1 MKQVENSANSNPI
14 CRKRMNQLKNA
25 PCYLDIP
32 SSARAHFLK
41 GDLKSLFAIDFSYPA
56 RLICEPVGDFK
67 MNNGQYLKETITAI
81 EIIKIEKDYH

>member
-1 MKQVENSANSNPI
+1 MD
-14 CRKRMNQLKNA
+14 QLKNA

-32 SSARAHFLK
+32 SSAKAHFLK
-41 GDLKSLFAIDFSYPA
+41 GDLKSLFAVDFSYPT

-67 MNNGQYLKETITAI
+67 MNKGQYLKETITAI